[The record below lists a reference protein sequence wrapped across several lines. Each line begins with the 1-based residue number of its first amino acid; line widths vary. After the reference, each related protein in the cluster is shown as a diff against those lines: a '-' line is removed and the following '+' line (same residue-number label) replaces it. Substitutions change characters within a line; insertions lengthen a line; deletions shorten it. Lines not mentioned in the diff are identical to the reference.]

1 VLGALSMVFFLIF
14 LGGLRSRL
22 RSAEP
27 PPRPWATVVLGAG
40 VAFAVLFAA
49 LSTMRGATAFALDN
63 SHAFR
68 AAPLDPQLVRLFEQ
82 SRGLFYLHALIAGA
96 ILIGSTSV
104 IVLRTRLLPAA
115 FGWGGLVIAAIVLV
129 VSFLSTAVV
138 FLLLLWI
145 LAASAV
151 LGLQLRETQP
161 PAPAR

>member
-1 VLGALSMVFFLIF
+1 MLGALSMVFFLIF

-40 VAFAVLFAA
+40 VAFAV

-96 ILIGSTSV
+96 VLIGSTSV

-129 VSFLSTAVV
+129 VPFLSTAVV

-151 LGLQLRETQP
+151 LGLQLRQTQP